1 MVGDNVIV
9 GVAGVPLPWS
19 DARLEMQIPKLGV
32 GRAAGTWSAGAG
44 IGQRSL
50 QASSHRLQ
58 SQSSSAPLDS
68 IVRKR

>member
-9 GVAGVPLPWS
+9 GVAGVLLPWS
-19 DARLEMQIPKLGV
+19 DGRLEMQIPKLGV
-32 GRAAGTWSAGAG
+32 GAAAGTSSVGAG

-58 SQSSSAPLDS
+58 SQSSSAPLAN
-68 IVRKR
+68 IVKKG